1 MPFASRGSSTLV
13 EPFGPAG
20 RAAASRMEDL
30 TRNCNDTRLSDQ
42 RRNVCQQHFV
52 PIFVRDHESE
62 IIAKLC
68 NIAQLSDHF
77 RSIG

>member
-1 MPFASRGSSTLV
+1 
-13 EPFGPAG
+13 
-20 RAAASRMEDL
+20 MEDL

-77 RSIG
+77 RCIG